1 MKDAQFGAIPPIT
14 TVDLSSLP
22 STMVPLS
29 FTGSAGVG
37 VIAQTIGPAA
47 FANNTVSITS
57 GTISS
62 SLRNGDTEYGKTYI
76 KTKKHTIDLDELGDT
91 METLKKR
98 LLILTPNFEQLEK
111 YPMLKA
117 AYDEFKMLEKLLGEP
132 NDDK

>member
-14 TVDLSSLP
+14 TVDLSLSSLP

-29 FTGSAGVG
+29 FTGSASVG
-37 VIAQTIGPAA
+37 IIAQTIGPVA
-47 FANNTVSITS
+47 FANNTASSTVS
-57 GTISS
+57 GT
-62 SLRNGDTEYGKTYI
+62 LRNGDTEYGKTYI
-76 KTKKHTIDLDELGDT
+76 KTNKHTIDLDELGD
-91 METLKKR
+91 MLETLKKR

-132 NDDK
+132 NDVK

>member
-29 FTGSAGVG
+29 FTGSAIAG
-37 VIAQTIGPAA
+37 VIAQNIGPVA
-47 FANNTVSITS
+47 FASNTAS
-57 GTISS
+57 GQFSS
-62 SLRNGDTEYGKTYI
+62 TLRNGDTEYGKTYI
-76 KTKKHTIDLDELGDT
+76 KTNKHTIDLDELGDM

-132 NDDK
+132 NDVK